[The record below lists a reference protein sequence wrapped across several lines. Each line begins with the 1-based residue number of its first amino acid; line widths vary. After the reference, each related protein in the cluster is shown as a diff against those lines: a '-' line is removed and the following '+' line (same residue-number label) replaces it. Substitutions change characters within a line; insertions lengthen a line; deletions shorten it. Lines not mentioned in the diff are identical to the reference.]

1 MQVRQLGTWARAV
14 AVIALAVVAEALGM
28 KAYRPGELSMTLSS
42 LMFYLVVLTF
52 SALLAAASVAVSG
65 SLSIGL
71 AVALSPI
78 TLMGPGLVEVLAYAS
93 ALTASLAVLFTYLL
107 ASLRSRVL
115 AGPRVKVNLTLGAPN
130 AASLASASLMTYVA
144 WLVRLPLVSP
154 TYVGQWAY
162 ASLSLGT
169 AVIASLTARGYLDGL
184 LRGSAAL
191 LGPLGFVALLAIAKA
206 ERS

>member
-1 MQVRQLGTWARAV
+1 LQVRQLGTWARAV

-28 KAYRPGELSMTLSS
+28 KVYRPGELSMTLSS
-42 LMFYLVVLTF
+42 LVFYLVVLTF

-78 TLMGPGLVEVLAYAS
+78 SLMGPGLVEVLAYAS

-115 AGPRVKVNLTLGAPN
+115 AGPRVKVNLTLSAPN

>member
-1 MQVRQLGTWARAV
+1 LQARRPGTWAKAA

-42 LMFYLVVLTF
+42 LTFYLVVLTF
-52 SALLAAASVAVSG
+52 LALLAAASVAISG

-71 AVALSPI
+71 AMALSPLS
-78 TLMGPGLVEVLAYAS
+78 LMGPGPAEVLAYAS
-93 ALTASLAVLFTYLL
+93 ALTASLAAIFTYLL
-107 ASLRSRVL
+107 AGLRSRVL
-115 AGPRVKVNLTLGAPN
+115 AGPRVNVNLTLSAPN
-130 AASLASASLMTYVA
+130 AAALASASLTTYMA

-154 TYVGQWAY
+154 TYVGQWTY
-162 ASLSLGT
+162 AALSLGT

-191 LGPLGFVALLAIAKA
+191 LGPLGFVLLLTIAKA

>member
-1 MQVRQLGTWARAV
+1 LQVRQLGTWARAV

-42 LMFYLVVLTF
+42 LVFYLVVLTF

-78 TLMGPGLVEVLAYAS
+78 SLMGPGLVEVLAYAS

-115 AGPRVKVNLTLGAPN
+115 AGPRVKVNLTLSAPN

-184 LRGSAAL
+184 LRGSAVL